1 MEENK
6 YTFNDYQKLAER
18 TAIYT
23 AKLVYPT
30 LGLAGEAGEFSNK
43 VKKIIRDKQGQV
55 DAESREDMIKELGD
69 VLWYLSACAT
79 DLGVTLNSVAEQNIA
94 KLNKRLENNTISGNG
109 DNR

>member
-6 YTFNDYQKLAER
+6 YTFNEYQKLAEK

>member
-1 MEENK
+1 MEESK
-6 YTFNDYQKLAER
+6 YTFNEYQKLAER

-23 AKLVYPT
+23 AKLIYPT
-30 LGLAGEAGEFSNK
+30 LGLTGESGEFSNK
-43 VKKIIRDKQGQV
+43 VKKIIRDKEGQI
-55 DAESREDMIKELGD
+55 DAETREEMVKELGD